1 MTPTK
6 KLFVSGVAYRTQA
19 GTQLGDAEL
28 ESFFRAAGEVT
39 SAKIIKDRDTG
50 LSRGFGFVEMNT
62 IEEAQKAID
71 MFNGQEMEG
80 RVITVRF
87 SEERPQGE
95 RRSFGGASG
104 GGRRVNYT
112 DRNGGGNDR
121 GGFGGGN
128 RRRDF

>member
-6 KLFVSGVAYRTQA
+6 KLFVSGIAYRTQA

-28 ESFFRAAGEVT
+28 GAFFASAGTVT
-39 SAKIIKDRDTG
+39 SAKIITDRDTG
-50 LSRGFGFVEMNT
+50 LSRGFGFVEMST

-80 RVITVRF
+80 RAITVRF
-87 SEERPQGE
+87 SEERPAGE
-95 RRSFGGASG
+95 RRAFAP
-104 GGRRVNYT
+104 RRVNYS
-112 DRNGGGNDR
+112 DRGGNAGGSDR
-121 GGFGGGN
+121 GGFGGGQ

>member
-6 KLFVSGVAYRTQA
+6 KLFVSGIAYRTQA

-28 ESFFRAAGEVT
+28 GAFFAGAGTVT
-39 SAKIIKDRDTG
+39 SAKIITDRDTG

-62 IEEAQKAID
+62 VEEAQKAID
-71 MFNGQEMEG
+71 MYNGQEMEG
-80 RVITVRF
+80 RAITVRF
-87 SEERPQGE
+87 SEERPAGE
-95 RRSFGGASG
+95 RRAFAP
-104 GGRRVNYT
+104 RRVNYSS

-121 GGFGGGN
+121 GGFGGGQ